1 MKSNFKKFLLLWTGE
16 LISSIGGGLTSFG
29 LGVYIF
35 QQTGSAASMALVTL
49 LAFLPTLLLSV
60 PAGVLADRY
69 DRRLLMMIGDGCS
82 ALGIIYILIC
92 MMNGGASLTQICV
105 GVFVSAVFSA
115 LLEPSFR
122 ATITDLLTKE
132 EYSKASGLVSL
143 AGSARYLF
151 SPIIAGF
158 LLTVSDVKL
167 LLLIDICTFFLT
179 VISAAVVRRGIGAK
193 AAEKKEAFLQSMKEG
208 WKALCAKKG
217 VLMLVAVSS
226 GITLF
231 MGMFQILAE
240 PLVLSFADAKTLGVA
255 ETVCACGMLVSG
267 VILGVRGLK
276 GRYAV
281 TLGASLVG
289 AGLFMAGFG
298 LFENIVPI
306 CVFGLLFF
314 AALPFANNCLDYLIR
329 TPGPGLGPHRLPVPE
344 WIRSSL
350 RRFRRG
356 SGRAGQNQRT
366 RRRAGRGPGGHHRG
380 PVPFGDGAADT
391 GFKEHQSIGIQS
403 GGVKKRARQ
412 RKPTNTGRCCSLPWR
427 ICSPGSSGFRRS
439 SYRRMW
445 ARDSWSSGSSPRP
458 SCPRCLCWCPG
469 RMF

>member
-49 LAFLPTLLLSV
+49 LGFLPTLLLSV

-267 VILGVRGLK
+267 VILGGRGLK
-276 GRYAV
+276 GRYAA

-329 TPGPGLGPHRLPVPE
+329 TNIPDEAQGRAWGLIGFLSQSGYVVAYAVSGAAADALGK
-344 WIRSSL
+344 I
-350 RRFRRG
+350 
-356 SGRAGQNQRT
+356 SGRGV
-366 RRRAGRGPGGHHRG
+366 GRG
-380 PVPFGDGAADT
+380 AALVVIIAGLCLAAT
-391 GFKEHQSIGIQS
+391 ALLILVSKSIKALEDNQE
-403 GGVKKRARQ
+403 A
-412 RKPTNTGRCCSLPWR
+412 
-427 ICSPGSSGFRRS
+427 
-439 SYRRMW
+439 
-445 ARDSWSSGSSPRP
+445 
-458 SCPRCLCWCPG
+458 
-469 RMF
+469 